1 MRKTRIILLLS
12 VMLTFILIVS
22 PVWQNNIDEIQ
33 HGEVSG
39 REVLV
44 INLTGSVDPGTYTM
58 MKSDLSGLSNSSV
71 AAVIININANSGML
85 NSALAID
92 KYINSTENSGINV
105 YAYIGPTASATHAA
119 AYIAMDTDGVYMAP
133 GTFIGTAKPYI
144 IGASGHMEVSDI
156 NDMSSV
162 MYNIA
167 SSHGRNGTYAA
178 EMVSS
183 NINYN
188 SVIAITDN
196 VASGHSSSL
205 SGLISKL
212 NLSSSI
218 IHYKNEN
225 LYDDFVG
232 FLGSPFTAGLLIL
245 VGIIAIFFD
254 LYHGTIVLSVAGVI
268 MVILGLI
275 GAALIDA
282 SVLGLIL
289 LFIAGVFIFIEFKT
303 NHGVAL
309 LLGLISGIAGIYY
322 LGSSYGN
329 SNPGYSPNPY
339 GEGFDLTSIAI
350 LLIGILMI
358 IYISR
363 ILKSQVHDHYTG
375 IESLIGHSAEVK
387 TDMGSNR
394 KGFVAIEG
402 VQWRALNIGVPV
414 TKKDHVVII
423 ERRGLILIVKK
434 I

>member
-1 MRKTRIILLLS
+1 MRKTRIILLLLI
-12 VMLTFILIVS
+12 MLTFILIVS
-22 PVWQNNIDEIQ
+22 PICQNSFDDVQ
-33 HGEVSG
+33 HGELSS
-39 REVLV
+39 REILV
-44 INLTGSVDPGTYTM
+44 INLTGPVDPGTYSM

-71 AAVIININANSGML
+71 AAVIININSDSGML
-85 NSALAID
+85 NSALTID

-105 YAYIGPTASATHAA
+105 YAYIGSDASATHAA
-119 AYIAMDTDGVYMAP
+119 AYIAMDTDDVYMASA
-133 GTFIGTAKPYI
+133 TFIGAAKPYI
-144 IGASGHMEVSDI
+144 IGASGPMETADI

-167 SSHGRNGTYAA
+167 SSHGRNGTYAG
-178 EMVSS
+178 EMVSG

-188 SVIAITDN
+188 SAIAITDN
-196 VASGHSSSL
+196 VANGHSSSL

-212 NLSSSI
+212 NLSSSS
-218 IHYKNEN
+218 IHYKNEG
-225 LYDDFVG
+225 LYDDLIG
-232 FLGSPFTAGLLIL
+232 FFGSPFTAGLLIL

-254 LYHGTIVLSVAGVI
+254 LYHGTIVLSVIGVAMI
-268 MVILGLI
+268 ILGLI

-289 LFIAGVFIFIEFKT
+289 LFIAGVLIFIEFKT
-303 NHGVAL
+303 NHGVAM
-309 LLGLISGIAGIYY
+309 LLGLIAGIAGVYY

-339 GEGFDLTSIAI
+339 GEGFELTSIAI

-375 IESLIGHSAEVK
+375 IESLIGHNAEVK

-394 KGFVAIEG
+394 KGFVAVEG

-414 TKKDHVVII
+414 TKKDRVVII
-423 ERRGLILIVKK
+423 ERRGLMLIVKK